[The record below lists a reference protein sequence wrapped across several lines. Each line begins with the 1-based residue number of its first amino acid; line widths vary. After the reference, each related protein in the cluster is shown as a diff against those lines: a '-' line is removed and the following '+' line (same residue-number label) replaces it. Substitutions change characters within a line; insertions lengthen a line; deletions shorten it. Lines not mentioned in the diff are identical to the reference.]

1 MKKQGGG
8 TSVGAA
14 KGAAY
19 NTGWAG
25 ANLPD
30 LKKVGYQVVRA
41 AELRTAG
48 ECSPYLLIPIP
59 VQDRPIPVQVCRT
72 HPSYVHY

>member
-1 MKKQGGG
+1 MVRVGTMWQGGG

-48 ECSPYLLIPIP
+48 ECSTYLLMAGLHIEALM
-59 VQDRPIPVQVCRT
+59 
-72 HPSYVHY
+72 YLLNNL